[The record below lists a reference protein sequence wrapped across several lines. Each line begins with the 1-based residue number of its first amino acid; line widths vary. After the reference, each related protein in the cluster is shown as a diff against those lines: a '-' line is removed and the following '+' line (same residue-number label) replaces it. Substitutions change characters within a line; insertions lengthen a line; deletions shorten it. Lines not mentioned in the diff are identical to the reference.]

1 MGGGVDVTLLKR
13 HLLFLRQMCDM
24 FVFGHMSLKRKVGA
38 SIACRVYRSRTA
50 DGREVVLA
58 PIVGKNGK
66 VHRFIVLDK
75 NDPLPIPRGES
86 ETYLR
91 VD

>member
-1 MGGGVDVTLLKR
+1 VTLLKR

-38 SIACRVYRSRTA
+38 SIACRVYRSRGA
-50 DGREVVLA
+50 DGREVVVA
-58 PIVGKNGK
+58 PIIGANGK
-66 VHRFIVLDK
+66 IHRFIVLDK
-75 NDPLPIPRGES
+75 TDPLPIPREER
-86 ETYLR
+86 ETFLR

>member
-1 MGGGVDVTLLKR
+1 VGGRTVAHLKR
-13 HLLFLRQMCDM
+13 HLLFLRRMCDM
-24 FVFGHMSLKRKVGA
+24 SAFGHMSLKRKVRRRT
-38 SIACRVYRSRTA
+38 ACRVYRSRTA